1 MNHYF
6 DYPRLKPIFRAVGVV
21 GRFLGC
27 LIGALVV
34 SFRRAFDSAR
44 YYF

>member
-6 DYPRLKPIFRAVGVV
+6 DNPRLKLIFRAAGAVGL
-21 GRFLGC
+21 FLGC